1 MYRGKVIMLF
11 VVPTITVLLIL
22 MAVLIYIVTMEK
34 PRIRVDTCRSDDCAA
49 FGEELYAA
57 INWSIDPCQDFHAFV
72 CGGWDDPRRQTTTE
86 SRMVA
91 AALDIAIEEAKED
104 LAQARQ
110 STATA
115 QQGYAVLRKLPHC
128 QHAEAAQPKRVR

>member
-1 MYRGKVIMLF
+1 MYHSKVILLF

-22 MAVLIYIVTMEK
+22 MAATTVQH
-34 PRIRVDTCRSDDCAA
+34 

-91 AALDIAIEEAKED
+91 TALDVAIEEAKED
-104 LAQARQ
+104 LAQQGKAPQQRSKATQ
-110 STATA
+110 FFESCLIASTQKQHNLKEFAD
-115 QQGYAVLRKLPHC
+115 LRRSLGLL
-128 QHAEAAQPKRVR
+128 